1 MSHSSVTEKRTTITS
16 SSSNYND
23 EPSSTAYYK
32 SDIKPRATTIHRSS
46 YSPARS
52 GYTRTVEMS
61 SGFMP
66 SAGPGGY
73 ANISSS
79 GVKNVQTTR
88 QREKKDMRDLNERFA
103 NYIEK
108 VRFLEAQNKKLA
120 SELEELKS
128 KWGKETS
135 AIKQMYGAELEEA
148 RKLIDDTNKEKSRL
162 ELRVSTI
169 TEQLDDLIRQFEEAK
184 KWRSQDRD
192 LINKLNQ
199 QISELEAEVRML
211 RRSNESLET
220 ERARDKSII
229 QRLNDELEKLRI
241 AVNEET
247 LGRLEAENRRQTLE
261 EEIEFMKSVHEQELK
276 ELAALAYRDTTAEN
290 REFWKN
296 ELSQAI
302 RDIQNEYDSKVDSI
316 RGDMEAYYNLK
327 VQEYRTGAAKQNM
340 EVSTSREEVKKY
352 SKQLSDSRSRLADLE
367 ARNAQL
373 EKQYQDLMA
382 QFDQSE
388 QSHTLEVSELKNEL
402 TTLRSEMEGILQEL
416 QTLMDAK
423 LSLEL
428 EIAAY
433 RKLLEGEE
441 NRDETWNTI
450 EGPTQSKEVS
460 GTETS
465 RYSVRGKLNEF
476 YDERGGRGGESG
488 YYEERSGSSSGRGGG
503 GSYEEHHSSSRGGHD
518 DDRSTK
524 SGDDD
529 DSNLGMKMMRGEVSA
544 KTTYQRTQNGPI
556 AIADVN
562 PEGKYI
568 MLENTSTGSNRRD
581 VNLDGYTLKRTVDN
595 DIANPQ
601 IFKIRNLVLKP
612 SMSVKVYARSA
623 VGEAS
628 QFDLVFKDSEIW
640 RQGAQVK
647 TQLLNENK
655 EEKACHNQKTL
666 YT

>member
-1 MSHSSVTEKRTTITS
+1 MSHSSVTEKRTVITS
-16 SSSNYND
+16 SSTGYD
-23 EPSSTAYYK
+23 EPHSTSYYK
-32 SDIKPRATTIHRSS
+32 SDIKPRTTNVQRSTTHSPMRSS
-46 YSPARS
+46 G

-61 SGFMP
+61 SGFLP
-66 SAGPGGY
+66 SAAAF
-73 ANISSS
+73 ANISNT
-79 GVKNVQTTR
+79 GVKSVKSH
-88 QREKKDMRDLNERFA
+88 REKEKQDMRDLNERFA

-135 AIKQMYGAELEEA
+135 AIKQMYGAELDEA
-148 RKLIDDTNKEKSRL
+148 RKLIDDVNKEKGRL
-162 ELRVSTI
+162 ELRISTI
-169 TEQLDDLIRQFEEAK
+169 TEQLDDFARQLDEAK
-184 KWRSQDRD
+184 KWRSQDRE
-192 LINKLNQ
+192 LINKLNA

-211 RRSNESLET
+211 RRTNESLET

-229 QRLNDELEKLRI
+229 NRLQDEVEKLRI
-241 AVNEET
+241 NLNEET

-340 EVSTSREEVKKY
+340 EVSTHREEVKKY
-352 SKQLSDSRSRLADLE
+352 SKQLSDSRSRMADLE

-373 EKQYQDLMA
+373 EKQYQDLMN
-382 QFDQSE
+382 QMESSE
-388 QSHTLEVSELKNEL
+388 HTHALEVTEFKKEL

-441 NRDETWNTI
+441 SRVGLKQVVEQVVNVQNRGSARLSDIINTSNTF
-450 EGPTQSKEVS
+450 E
-460 GTETS
+460 
-465 RYSVRGKLNEF
+465 
-476 YDERGGRGGESG
+476 
-488 YYEERSGSSSGRGGG
+488 SSS
-503 GSYEEHHSSSRGGHD
+503 S
-518 DDRSTK
+518 
-524 SGDDD
+524 

-544 KTTYQRTQNGPI
+544 KTTYQRTQNGPVS
-556 AIADVN
+556 IADVD
-562 PEGKYI
+562 PQGRYI
-568 MLENTSTGSNRRD
+568 CLENTSTAGNKRD
-581 VNLDGYTLKRTVDN
+581 VDLDGFRIKRTVDN
-595 DIANPQ
+595 ETYREQ
-601 IFKIRNLVLKP
+601 VYHFRNFVLKAGA
-612 SMSVKVYARSA
+612 SVKIWARKAAS
-623 VGEAS
+623 EADAY
-628 QFDLVFKDSEIW
+628 DLVFRDADEW
-640 RQGAQVK
+640 RQGAHVK
-647 TQLLNENK
+647 TVLLNPK
-655 EEKACHNQKTL
+655 GDEKACHNQNTL